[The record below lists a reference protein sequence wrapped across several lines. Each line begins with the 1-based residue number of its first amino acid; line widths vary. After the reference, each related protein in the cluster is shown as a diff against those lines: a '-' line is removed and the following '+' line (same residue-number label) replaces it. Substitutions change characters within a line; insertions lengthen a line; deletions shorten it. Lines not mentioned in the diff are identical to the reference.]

1 MMPSPI
7 FCQLGKVLKVSN
19 DQENGAITR
28 SQNESK
34 GDGDLSGIYR

>member
-7 FCQLGKVLKVSN
+7 FCQLGKVKVSN
-19 DQENGAITR
+19 DQENGAITQ